1 MIWQSV
7 KMAWKAITSN
17 KMRAFLT
24 MLGIIIGVYALVV
37 LVSLVNGA
45 TTSVTDSISSLG
57 TNLLSVTISD
67 DKGNP
72 YKLKDLEELMNQDGI
87 DEVAPITQTT
97 ATLSGSTDEES
108 GRVYGTTGAYFRIQG
123 QDVQAGRTLRSV
135 DVDNH
140 INVAV
145 ITQDTATDLLGSVN
159 VVGNSI
165 KINGMAYEIVGVLQ
179 EDESAISALSSAA
192 NYQVYVPYTSLIR
205 QVDGLSSSITS
216 FYVSVT
222 DEDKIDAMEEN
233 LEQILLERLNQD
245 EDAFDIINQSSIAEV
260 MSSVTGTLSLLLG
273 GIAAI
278 SLLVG
283 GIGIMNIMLVSVTE
297 RTREIGVRKAIGAG
311 HMDIMLQFLIEAFVV
326 SIMGCMIGI
335 LFSWITLQVVNKVG
349 GVSYSLSL
357 PVVGISIAFSL
368 LVGLIF
374 GLYPANKAAKMKP
387 IDALRYIG

>member
-72 YKLKDLEELMNQDGI
+72 YRLKDLEELMNEDGI
-87 DEVAPITQTT
+87 EEAAPLTQTT
-97 ATLSGSTDEES
+97 ATISGSLEEES

-123 QDVQAGRTLRSV
+123 KEVQLGRILKSI

-140 INVAV
+140 LNIAV
-145 ITQDTATDLLGSVN
+145 ITEDTATDLFGQIN
-159 VVGNSI
+159 IVGENI
-165 KINGMAYEIVGVLQ
+165 KINGMSYEIVGVLE
-179 EDESAISALSSAA
+179 EDESATSALSSS
-192 NYQVYVPYTSLIR
+192 NYEVYVPYTSLIR
-205 QVDGLSSSITS
+205 FVDGLSSNITS

-222 DEDKIDAMEEN
+222 NEDDMDAAEAN
-233 LEQILLERLNQD
+233 LEQILLERFNQD
-245 EDAFDIINQSSIAEV
+245 EDAFDIMNQSSIAEV

-297 RTREIGVRKAIGAG
+297 RTREIGIRKAIGAG
-311 HMDIMLQFLIEAFVV
+311 RAVIMLQFLIEAFVV
-326 SIMGCMIGI
+326 SMMGCIIGI
-335 LFSWITLQVVNKVG
+335 CLSWITLQIINKVG
-349 GVSYSLSL
+349 GVDYSLSL
-357 PVVGISIAFSL
+357 PVVAISILFSL
-368 LVGLIF
+368 LVGLVF

>member
-57 TNLLSVTISD
+57 TNLLSVTVSD

-72 YKLKDLEELMNQDGI
+72 YKLKDMEQLANESEF
-87 DEVAPITQTT
+87 DEVAPVAQTT
-97 ATLSGSTDEES
+97 ATLTGSSEEES
-108 GRVYGTTGAYFRIQG
+108 GTVYGTTGAYFRIQG
-123 QDVQAGRTLRSV
+123 KDVQLGRILKSV

-140 INVAV
+140 TNVAV
-145 ITQDTATDLLGSVN
+145 VTDETATDLFGSTN
-159 VVGNSI
+159 IVGQSI
-165 KINGMAYEIVGVLQ
+165 KINGMAYEIIGVLE
-179 EDESAISALSSAA
+179 EDESAMASLLSG
-192 NYQVYVPYTSLIR
+192 NYSVYVPFTSIIR
-205 QVDGLSSSITS
+205 LADGLSSDVSS
-216 FYVSVT
+216 FYVSAT
-222 DEDKIDAMEEN
+222 DEENMDAAEDR
-233 LEQILLERLNQD
+233 LEQILLERFNQD
-245 EDAFDIINQSSIAEV
+245 EDAFSIFNQSSIADV
-260 MSSVTGTLSLLLG
+260 MSSVTGTLTLLLG

-297 RTREIGVRKAIGAG
+297 RTREIGIRKAIGAG
-311 HMDIMLQFLIEAFVV
+311 RGVIMLQFLIEAFIV
-326 SIMGCMIGI
+326 SVMGCIIGI
-335 LFSWITLQVVNKVG
+335 ILSWVTLQIINKIG
-349 GVSYSLSL
+349 GVSYGLSL
-357 PVVGISIAFSL
+357 PVVGISILFSL

>member
-72 YKLKDLEELMNQDGI
+72 YRLKDLEELMNEDGI
-87 DEVAPITQTT
+87 EETAPITQTT
-97 ATLSGSTDEES
+97 ATISGSLEEES

-123 QDVQAGRTLRSV
+123 KEVQLGRILKST

-140 INVAV
+140 LNIAV
-145 ITQDTATDLLGSVN
+145 ITEDTATDLFGQIN
-159 VVGNSI
+159 IVGENI
-165 KINGMAYEIVGVLQ
+165 KINGMSYEIVGVLE
-179 EDESAISALSSAA
+179 EDESATSALSSS
-192 NYQVYVPYTSLIR
+192 NYEVYVPYTSLIR
-205 QVDGLSSSITS
+205 FVDGLSSNITS

-222 DEDKIDAMEEN
+222 NEDDMDAAEAN
-233 LEQILLERLNQD
+233 LEQILLERFNQD
-245 EDAFDIINQSSIAEV
+245 EDAFDIMNQSSIAEV

-297 RTREIGVRKAIGAG
+297 RTREIGIRKAIGAG
-311 HMDIMLQFLIEAFVV
+311 RAVIMLQFLIEAFVV
-326 SIMGCMIGI
+326 SMMGCIIGI
-335 LFSWITLQVVNKVG
+335 CLSWITLQIINKVG
-349 GVSYSLSL
+349 GVDYSLSL
-357 PVVGISIAFSL
+357 PVVAISILFSL
-368 LVGLIF
+368 LVGLVF

>member
-57 TNLLSVTISD
+57 TNLLSVNVSD

-72 YKLKDLEELMNQDGI
+72 YKLKDLDEIADKEGI
-87 DEVAPITQTT
+87 EEVAPITQTT
-97 ATLSGSTDEES
+97 ATLSGSLEEES
-108 GRVYGTTGAYFRIQG
+108 GRVYGTTGAFFRIRG
-123 QDVQAGRTLRSV
+123 KEAQAGRILKSV

-140 INVAV
+140 VNVAV
-145 ITQDTATDLLGSVN
+145 VAEDTATELFGTVN
-159 VVGNSI
+159 IVGESI
-165 KINGMAYEIVGVLQ
+165 KINGMDYEIIGVLQ
-179 EDESAISALSSAA
+179 EEENAASAMMGS
-192 NYQVYVPYTSLIR
+192 NYEVYVPYTSLIR
-205 QVDGLSSSITS
+205 LVDGLSSNVSS
-216 FYVSVT
+216 FYVSAT
-222 DEDKIDAMEEN
+222 NEDDMDAVEKK
-233 LEQILLERLNQD
+233 LEQILLERFNQD
-245 EDAFDIINQSSIAEV
+245 EDAFDIMNQSSVADV

-326 SIMGCMIGI
+326 SVIGCVIGI
-335 LFSWITLQVVNKVG
+335 VLSWGTLQVVNRIG
-349 GVSYSLSL
+349 GVDYGLSL
-357 PVVGISIAFSL
+357 PVVVISIVFSL
-368 LVGLIF
+368 LVGLVF

>member
-37 LVSLVNGA
+37 LVSLVSGA

-67 DKGNP
+67 DKGSP
-72 YKLKDLEELMNQDGI
+72 YKLKDLEELMSKDGI
-87 DEVAPITQTT
+87 DEVAPLTQTT
-97 ATLSGSTDEES
+97 ATLSGTSEEES

-123 QDVQAGRTLRSV
+123 KEVQLGRILKSV

-140 INVAV
+140 VNVAV
-145 ITQDTATDLLGSVN
+145 ITQDTATDLFGRKN
-159 VVGNSI
+159 VIGENI
-165 KINGMAYEIVGVLQ
+165 KINGMSYEIIGVLE
-179 EDESAISALSSAA
+179 EDESAASMLSGSS
-192 NYQVYVPYTSLIR
+192 YEVYVPYTSLIR
-205 QVDGLSSSITS
+205 FVDGLSSNITS

-222 DEDKIDAMEEN
+222 NEEDMDAAEAN
-233 LEQILLERLNQD
+233 LEQILLERFNQD
-245 EDAFDIINQSSIAEV
+245 EDAFEIMNQSSIAEV

-297 RTREIGVRKAIGAG
+297 RTREIGIRKAIGAG
-311 HMDIMLQFLIEAFVV
+311 RAVIMLQFLIEAFVV

-335 LFSWITLQVVNKVG
+335 FLSWVTLQIINKVG
-349 GVSYSLSL
+349 GVSYGLSL
-357 PVVGISIAFSL
+357 PVVVISIVFSL

>member
-72 YKLKDLEELMNQDGI
+72 YRLKDLEELMNQDGI
-87 DEVAPITQTT
+87 EEVAPITQTT
-97 ATLSGSTDEES
+97 ATISGSLEEES

-123 QDVQAGRTLRSV
+123 KEVQLGRILKSV

-140 INVAV
+140 VNVAV
-145 ITQDTATDLLGSVN
+145 ITEDTATELFGQIN
-159 VVGNSI
+159 IVGENI
-165 KINGMAYEIVGVLQ
+165 KINGMSYEIIGVLE
-179 EDESAISALSSAA
+179 EDESAASALSSS
-192 NYQVYVPYTSLIR
+192 NYEVYVPYTSLIR
-205 QVDGLSSSITS
+205 FVDGLSSNITS

-222 DEDKIDAMEEN
+222 NEDDMDAAEAN
-233 LEQILLERLNQD
+233 LEQILLERFYQD
-245 EDAFDIINQSSIAEV
+245 EDAFDIMNQSSIAEV

-311 HMDIMLQFLIEAFVV
+311 RAVIMLQFLIEAFVV
-326 SIMGCMIGI
+326 SMMGCIIGI
-335 LFSWITLQVVNKVG
+335 FLSWMTLQIINKVG
-349 GVSYSLSL
+349 GVNYSLSL
-357 PVVGISIAFSL
+357 PVVAISILFSL
-368 LVGLIF
+368 LVGLVF

>member
-37 LVSLVNGA
+37 LVSLVSGA

-72 YKLKDLEELMNQDGI
+72 YKLKDLEELMNKDGI
-87 DEVAPITQTT
+87 DEVAPLTQTT
-97 ATLSGSTDEES
+97 VTLSGTSEEES

-123 QDVQAGRTLRSV
+123 KEVQLGRILKSV

-145 ITQDTATDLLGSVN
+145 ITQDTATDLFGAQN
-159 VVGNSI
+159 VIGENI
-165 KINGMAYEIVGVLQ
+165 KINGMSYEIIGVLE
-179 EDESAISALSSAA
+179 EDESAASMLSGSS
-192 NYQVYVPYTSLIR
+192 YEVYVPYTSLIR
-205 QVDGLSSSITS
+205 FVDGLSSNITS

-222 DEDKIDAMEEN
+222 NEEDMDAAEAN
-233 LEQILLERLNQD
+233 LKQILLERFHQD
-245 EDAFDIINQSSIAEV
+245 EDAFDIMNQSSIAEV

-297 RTREIGVRKAIGAG
+297 RTREIGIRKAIGAG
-311 HMDIMLQFLIEAFVV
+311 RAVIMLQFLIEAFVV

-335 LFSWITLQVVNKVG
+335 LLSWITLQVINKVG
-349 GVSYSLSL
+349 GVSYGLSL
-357 PVVGISIAFSL
+357 PVVAISIVFSL
-368 LVGLIF
+368 LVGLVF

>member
-45 TTSVTDSISSLG
+45 TTSVTDSIASLG
-57 TNLLSVTISD
+57 TNLLSVTVSD

-72 YKLKDLEELMNQDGI
+72 YKLKDMEQLSNESEF
-87 DEVAPITQTT
+87 DEVAPVAQTT
-97 ATLSGSTDEES
+97 ATLTGSSEEES
-108 GRVYGTTGAYFRIQG
+108 GTVYGTTGAYFRIQG
-123 QDVQAGRTLRSV
+123 KDVQLGRILKSV

-140 INVAV
+140 TNVAV
-145 ITQDTATDLLGSVN
+145 VTDETATDLFGSTN
-159 VVGNSI
+159 IVGQSI
-165 KINGMAYEIVGVLQ
+165 KINGMAYEIIGVLE
-179 EDESAISALSSAA
+179 EDESAMASLLSG
-192 NYQVYVPYTSLIR
+192 NYSVYVPFTSIIR
-205 QVDGLSSSITS
+205 LADGLSSDVSS
-216 FYVSVT
+216 FYVSAT
-222 DEDKIDAMEEN
+222 DEENMDAAEDR
-233 LEQILLERLNQD
+233 LEQILLERFNQD
-245 EDAFDIINQSSIAEV
+245 EDAFSIFNQSSIADV
-260 MSSVTGTLSLLLG
+260 MSSVTGTLTLLLG

-297 RTREIGVRKAIGAG
+297 RTREIGIRKAIGAG
-311 HMDIMLQFLIEAFVV
+311 RGVIMLQFLIEAFIV
-326 SIMGCMIGI
+326 SVMGCIIGI
-335 LFSWITLQVVNKVG
+335 ILSWVTLQIINKIG
-349 GVSYSLSL
+349 GVSYGLSL
-357 PVVGISIAFSL
+357 PVVGISILFSL

>member
-37 LVSLVNGA
+37 LVSLVSGA

-57 TNLLSVTISD
+57 ANLLSVTISD
-67 DKGNP
+67 DKGSP
-72 YKLKDLEELMNQDGI
+72 YKLKDLEELMSKDGI

-97 ATLSGSTDEES
+97 ATLSGSSQEES
-108 GRVYGTTGAYFRIQG
+108 GRVYGTTGAYFRIQ
-123 QDVQAGRTLRSV
+123 DKEVQLGRILKSV

-140 INVAV
+140 VNVAV
-145 ITQDTATDLLGSVN
+145 ITQDTATDLFGGKN
-159 VVGNSI
+159 VIGENI
-165 KINGMAYEIVGVLQ
+165 KINGMSYEIIGVLE
-179 EDESAISALSSAA
+179 EDESAASMLSGNS
-192 NYQVYVPYTSLIR
+192 YEVYVPYTSLIR
-205 QVDGLSSSITS
+205 FVDGLSSNITS

-222 DEDKIDAMEEN
+222 NEEDIDKAEAN
-233 LEQILLERLNQD
+233 LEQILLERFHQD
-245 EDAFDIINQSSIAEV
+245 EDAFEIINQSSIAEV

-297 RTREIGVRKAIGAG
+297 RTREIGIRKAIGAG
-311 HMDIMLQFLIEAFVV
+311 RAVIMLQFLIEAFVV

-335 LFSWITLQVVNKVG
+335 LLSWVTLQVINKVG
-349 GVSYSLSL
+349 GVSYGLSL
-357 PVVGISIAFSL
+357 PVVAISIVFSL
-368 LVGLIF
+368 LVGLVF

>member
-45 TTSVTDSISSLG
+45 TTSVKDSISSLG

-72 YKLKDLEELMNQDGI
+72 YKRKDLEELMNQDGI
-87 DEVAPITQTT
+87 EEVAPITQTT
-97 ATLSGSTDEES
+97 ATVSGSLEEES

-123 QDVQAGRTLRSV
+123 KEVQIGRILKSV
-135 DVDNH
+135 DIDNH
-140 INVAV
+140 VNVAV
-145 ITQDTATDLLGSVN
+145 ITEDTATEFFGQIN
-159 VVGNSI
+159 VIGENI
-165 KINGMAYEIVGVLQ
+165 KINGMNYQIIGVLK
-179 EDESAISALSSAA
+179 EDESAAAMLSSS
-192 NYQVYVPYTSLIR
+192 NYEVYVPYTSLIR
-205 QVDGLSSSITS
+205 LVDGLSSNITS

-222 DEDKIDAMEEN
+222 NEDDMDAAEAN
-233 LEQILLERLNQD
+233 LEKILLERFHQD
-245 EDAFDIINQSSIAEV
+245 EDAFNIINQSSIAEV
-260 MSSVTGTLSLLLG
+260 MGSVTGTLSLLLG

-297 RTREIGVRKAIGAG
+297 RTREIGIRKAIGAG
-311 HMDIMLQFLIEAFVV
+311 RGVIMLQFLIEAFVV
-326 SIMGCMIGI
+326 SMMGCIIGI
-335 LFSWITLQVVNKVG
+335 SLSWITLQIINKVG
-349 GVSYSLSL
+349 GVDYSLSL
-357 PVVGISIAFSL
+357 PVVAISIVFSL
-368 LVGLIF
+368 LVGLVF

>member
-37 LVSLVNGA
+37 LVSLVSGA

-67 DKGNP
+67 DKGSP
-72 YKLKDLEELMNQDGI
+72 YKLKDLEELMSKDGI
-87 DEVAPITQTT
+87 DEVAPLTQTT
-97 ATLSGSTDEES
+97 ATLSGTSQEES

-123 QDVQAGRTLRSV
+123 KEVQLGRILKSV

-140 INVAV
+140 VNVAV
-145 ITQDTATDLLGSVN
+145 ITQDTATDLLGRKN
-159 VVGNSI
+159 VIGENI
-165 KINGMAYEIVGVLQ
+165 KINGMSYEIIGVLE
-179 EDESAISALSSAA
+179 EDESAASMLSGSS
-192 NYQVYVPYTSLIR
+192 YEVYVPYTSLIR
-205 QVDGLSSSITS
+205 FVDGLSSNITS

-222 DEDKIDAMEEN
+222 NEEDMDKAEAN
-233 LEQILLERLNQD
+233 LEQILLERFHQD
-245 EDAFDIINQSSIAEV
+245 EDAFDIMNQSSIAEV

-297 RTREIGVRKAIGAG
+297 RTREIGIRKAIGAG
-311 HMDIMLQFLIEAFVV
+311 RTVIMLQFLIEAFVV
-326 SIMGCMIGI
+326 SMMGCIIGI
-335 LFSWITLQVVNKVG
+335 FLSWITLQIINKVG
-349 GVSYSLSL
+349 GVTYGLSL
-357 PVVGISIAFSL
+357 PVVVISIVFSL

>member
-37 LVSLVNGA
+37 LVSLVSGA

-67 DKGNP
+67 DKGSP
-72 YKLKDLEELMNQDGI
+72 YKLKDLEELMSNDGI

-97 ATLSGSTDEES
+97 ATLSGSSQEES
-108 GRVYGTTGAYFRIQG
+108 GRVYGTTGAYFRIQNKE
-123 QDVQAGRTLRSV
+123 VQLGRILKSV

-140 INVAV
+140 VNVAV
-145 ITQDTATDLLGSVN
+145 ITQDTATDLFGGKN
-159 VVGNSI
+159 VIGENI
-165 KINGMAYEIVGVLQ
+165 KINGMSYEIIGVLE
-179 EDESAISALSSAA
+179 EDESAASMLSGNS
-192 NYQVYVPYTSLIR
+192 YEVYVPYTSLIR
-205 QVDGLSSSITS
+205 FVDGLSSNITS

-222 DEDKIDAMEEN
+222 NEEDMDAAEAN
-233 LEQILLERLNQD
+233 LEQILLERFHQD
-245 EDAFDIINQSSIAEV
+245 EDAFEIINQSSIAEV

-297 RTREIGVRKAIGAG
+297 RTREIGIRKAIGAG
-311 HMDIMLQFLIEAFVV
+311 RAVIMLQFLIEAFVV

-335 LFSWITLQVVNKVG
+335 ILSWVTLQIINKVG
-349 GVSYSLSL
+349 GVSYGLSL
-357 PVVGISIAFSL
+357 PVVAISIVFSL
-368 LVGLIF
+368 LVGLVF